1 MEVLVKD
8 VVKYYGQYPAL
19 RGVTLEIPRGVF
31 QCLIGPSGSG
41 KSTLLHVIGGIDR
54 PTRGEVY
61 VAGVRLNDLSDDQ
74 LAEFRNKNIGFV
86 FQLYYLIPRM
96 SILENVELPL
106 VLRGVPRQ
114 RRREMALE
122 ALRLVGMG
130 HVDPRKKPTQLS
142 GGEQQRVAIARAI
155 VTKPKLLLADEP
167 TGNLDSA
174 TAKVV
179 MDTFLQLK
187 KELGVTIVM
196 VTHNLELLTYCDRYV
211 KMRDGKIVEAN

>member
-96 SILENVELPL
+96 SI
-106 VLRGVPRQ
+106 
-114 RRREMALE
+114 
-122 ALRLVGMG
+122 
-130 HVDPRKKPTQLS
+130 
-142 GGEQQRVAIARAI
+142 
-155 VTKPKLLLADEP
+155 
-167 TGNLDSA
+167 
-174 TAKVV
+174 
-179 MDTFLQLK
+179 
-187 KELGVTIVM
+187 
-196 VTHNLELLTYCDRYV
+196 
-211 KMRDGKIVEAN
+211 